1 MKTTLAWRKMHLET
15 SAALDDIAG
24 RLVMLGLEVESIENR
39 AKHLAPF
46 TVARVVSAEQH
57 PNADKLR
64 LCIVDTGKDQVQ
76 VVCGAPNARAGMLG
90 VFAPPGATI
99 PRNGM
104 LLKQTTI
111 RGVASNGM
119 LCSGFELCLSED
131 HDGIIELPEGS
142 PVGKRFAEVLG
153 LDDPVLDIKV
163 TPNRADCLGVR

>member
-1 MKTTLAWRKMHLET
+1 MKTTLAWLKTHPET
-15 SAALDDIAG
+15 SAAPDDIAG
-24 RLVMLGLEVESIENR
+24 KLVMLGLQGESIENR
-39 AKHLAPF
+39 AKNLAPF

-104 LLKQTTI
+104 VLKQSAI
-111 RGVASNGM
+111 RGV
-119 LCSGFELCLSED
+119 E
-131 HDGIIELPEGS
+131 
-142 PVGKRFAEVLG
+142 
-153 LDDPVLDIKV
+153 
-163 TPNRADCLGVR
+163 